1 MKKLSKDEQLQEL
14 DHLFRCAH
22 EGYGLE
28 DKEFKCTIK
37 ACPQIYQ
44 QIRQGIEAQA
54 ENDEIHARMI
64 DIVLDQYER
73 LEAQAEPS
81 EEHVAVFPGIGAVS
95 LSEKPELRGL
105 TIEEVVRKYPEQVAK
120 VLKELPMRKPKVS
133 RANLRTMVLKIIMST
148 IELQDKIKG
157 KSFTISTY
165 LESCLNELLAN
176 LEEAGMEVEE

>member
-14 DHLFRCAH
+14 NHLFRCAH

-37 ACPQIYQ
+37 ACPQIFQ
-44 QIRQGIEAQA
+44 QIRQRIEAQP
-54 ENDEIHARMI
+54 
-64 DIVLDQYER
+64 
-73 LEAQAEPS
+73 EPS

-105 TIEEVVRKYPEQVAK
+105 TIEEVVKKYPEQVAK

-148 IELQDKIKG
+148 IEFQDKIKG

-165 LESCLNELLAN
+165 LESCLNELLAI